1 MAFLLLTNNPLC
13 MTTILV
19 VDDEVD
25 VEPLLQ
31 SWFRRK
37 IQQKTYR
44 FRFAHNGREALTM
57 IQADPTSIDL
67 VLLDI
72 NMPEMDGLTLLSELL
87 NYSSMLAAVM
97 VSAYGDMN
105 NIRTAMN
112 RGAFDFVTKPIDFAD
127 LEVTIEKTASYVRQL
142 RESQQLKVISELKTR
157 FFDNITHE
165 FRTPLTLILS
175 PVEKLLQRHHEPAD
189 LHTGLLT
196 VERNAQQLL
205 RLINQLLDLA
215 KLESGHLA
223 VTPRAGDLADFV
235 GQIINAF
242 RPVANEQGLAL
253 NYETNLTDFYLFDAE
268 KIEQIVY
275 NLVANALK
283 FTHSGEVSIYL
294 RQGGLGVQLRVV
306 DTGIGIAAEKL
317 TYIFNRFYQV
327 IPSPVDQYQGN
338 EAGKLTTF
346 INSGTGIGLALV
358 KELAELMNG
367 TVAVQ
372 SAVGDEA
379 DSPSGTIFTV
389 ELPLPIVAGQL
400 GSVAPFRPAM
410 RVIDWSGPT
419 LNSSA
424 ISDESDADQQDK
436 PLVLVVEDN
445 AELCAFLA
453 GELATMYRV
462 MTATDGTMGLQL
474 AQSELPDLVLTD
486 VMMPGMDGYELTHRL
501 KTEPATDHIAV
512 VMLTAKT
519 AQPSRIEG
527 LQQGADDY
535 IGKPFHLDELH
546 LRIHNLLV
554 RQQTLRA
561 HYQERLTQADV
572 PFQGQSETMTDKFL
586 QKLYGL
592 IELHLDDS
600 QFGVEELAHEVGM
613 SRRTLYR
620 KLTAVANLTIND
632 FMRQYRLKRGIQFL
646 REGHNVSETA
656 YLIGYESPAHF
667 TTIFKEFYHK
677 TPSEFIGR
685 G

>member
-1 MAFLLLTNNPLC
+1 

-25 VEPLLQ
+25 LEPLLQ
-31 SWFRRK
+31 NWFRRK
-37 IQQKTYR
+37 IQQKHYS

-57 IQADPTSIDL
+57 IQAEPTAFDL

-72 NMPEMDGLTLLSELL
+72 NMPEMDGLTLLSELPT
-87 NYSSMLAAVM
+87 YSSMLAAVM

-127 LEVTIEKTASYVRQL
+127 LELTIEKTAGYVRQL

-175 PVEKLLQRHHEPAD
+175 PVEKMLQLHREPET
-189 LHTGLLT
+189 LRMGLLT

-215 KLESGHLA
+215 KLEAGHL
-223 VTPRAGDLADFV
+223 TISPRAGDLAGFV
-235 GQIINAF
+235 EHIVEAF
-242 RPVANEQGLAL
+242 RPVANERGLAL
-253 NYETNLTDFYLFDAE
+253 NYDTDLTDFYSFDAE

-283 FTHSGEVSIYL
+283 FSHSG
-294 RQGGLGVQLRVV
+294 GVTVHLKQVGPVVQIRVA
-306 DTGIGIAAEKL
+306 DTGVGIAAEKL

-327 IPSPVDQYQGN
+327 MPSQADERQAG

-367 TVAVQ
+367 TVSVE
-372 SAVGDEA
+372 SSVGDQA
-379 DSPSGTIFTV
+379 GIPSGTVFMV
-389 ELPLPIVAGQL
+389 ELPLPTVEER
-400 GSVAPFRPAM
+400 SVATIPLRPAM
-410 RVIDWSGPT
+410 RVTDWPGQLP
-419 LNSSA
+419 NSSVTT
-424 ISDESDADQQDK
+424 DEPDAEGLEK
-436 PLVLVVEDN
+436 PVVLVVEDN

-453 GELATMYRV
+453 GELATRYRV
-462 MTATDGTMGLQL
+462 LTATDGNEGLQL
-474 AQSELPDLVLTD
+474 AKSELPDLVLTD
-486 VMMPGMDGYELTHRL
+486 VMMPGIDGYELTHRL
-501 KTEPATDHIAV
+501 KTNPATDHMAV

-527 LQQGADDY
+527 LEQGADDY
-535 IGKPFHLDELH
+535 ISKPFHLDELH
-546 LRIHNLLV
+546 LRLHNLLV
-554 RQQTLRA
+554 RQQTLRV
-561 HYQERLTQADV
+561 HYQEQVTQADV
-572 PFQGQSETMTDKFL
+572 PFLVPSETMTDKFL
-586 QKLYGL
+586 QKLYSL
-592 IELHLDDS
+592 IESHLDDS
-600 QFGVEELAHEVGM
+600 QFGVEELAYEVGM
-613 SRRTLYR
+613 SRRTLHR

-667 TTIFKEFYHK
+667 TTIFKEFYQK
-677 TPSEFIGR
+677 TPSEFISR

>member
-1 MAFLLLTNNPLC
+1 
-13 MTTILV
+13 
-19 VDDEVD
+19 
-25 VEPLLQ
+25 
-31 SWFRRK
+31 
-37 IQQKTYR
+37 
-44 FRFAHNGREALTM
+44 M
-57 IQADPTSIDL
+57 IQADPTGIDL

-72 NMPEMDGLTLLSELL
+72 NMPEMDGLTLLRELP
-87 NYSSMLAAVM
+87 NHSSVLAAVM

-127 LEVTIEKTASYVRQL
+127 LEVTIEKTAAYVRQL

-175 PVEKLLQRHHEPAD
+175 PVEQLLQRHREPAD
-189 LHTGLLT
+189 LRTGLLT

-215 KLESGHLA
+215 KLEAGHLS
-223 VTPRAGDLADFV
+223 VLPRAGDLADFIR
-235 GQIINAF
+235 QIVEAF
-242 RPVANEQGLAL
+242 RPVAVERGLAL
-253 NYETNLTDFYLFDAE
+253 HYNTNLTDFYSFDAE
-268 KIEQIVY
+268 KIEQISY
-275 NLVANALK
+275 NLIANALK
-283 FTHSGEVSIYL
+283 FTPSGEVVVRL
-294 RQGGLGVQLRVV
+294 ERVGVGVLLQVA
-306 DTGIGIAAEKL
+306 DTGVGIAAGKL

-327 IPSPVDQYQGN
+327 MPAPTGEQQGDDI
-338 EAGKLTTF
+338 AKRTTF
-346 INSGTGIGLALV
+346 VNSGTGIGLALV
-358 KELAELMNG
+358 KELTELMNG

-372 SAVGDEA
+372 SSVGTQ
-379 DSPSGTIFTV
+379 SGTVFTV
-389 ELPLPIVAGQL
+389 ELPLPTVAKQTAL
-400 GSVAPFRPAM
+400 TSPIRPAM
-410 RVIDWSGPT
+410 RVIDWPGQLHTTPAT
-419 LNSSA
+419 LN
-424 ISDESDADQQDK
+424 ESDAAHLEK

-445 AELCAFLA
+445 TELCAFLA
-453 GELATMYRV
+453 GELATVYRV
-462 MTATDGTMGLQL
+462 LTANDGSEGLKL

-501 KTEPATDHIAV
+501 KTNPATDHIAV

-519 AQPSRIEG
+519 AQPSRLEG

-546 LRIHNLLV
+546 LRLHNLLV
-554 RQQTLRA
+554 RQQTLRT
-561 HYQERLTQADV
+561 HYQERVMHADA
-572 PFQGQSETMTDKFL
+572 PLRGQPETMTDKFL

-592 IELHLDDS
+592 IETHLDDS
-600 QFGVEELAHEVGM
+600 QFGVEELAYEVGM
-613 SRRTLYR
+613 SRRTLHR

-646 REGHNVSETA
+646 RQGHNVSETA

-667 TTIFKEFYHK
+667 TTIFKEFYQK